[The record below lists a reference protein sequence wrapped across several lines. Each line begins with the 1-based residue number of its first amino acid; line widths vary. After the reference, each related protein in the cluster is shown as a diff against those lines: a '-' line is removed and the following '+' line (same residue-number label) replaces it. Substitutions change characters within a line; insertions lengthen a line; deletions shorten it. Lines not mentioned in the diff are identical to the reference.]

1 MSLPMNGLSD
11 EELGITPP
19 KPLNELTD
27 ADLGIQGTPS
37 VTNPGVPIN
46 LTDPNKTQLGNLLAG
61 MTPSASPVQK
71 PLSDAELGLSPQG
84 QLPGYG
90 GARKQSAQSLDPSAP
105 TVGLGEATW
114 NGLKSSWYGGNKD
127 EVYAELTKAMAV
139 KEDALRR
146 LEELNSQPD
155 AITSRI
161 NRGMR
166 DLGDVPQTPF
176 DAMMQNPAVER
187 KALQKVVADM
197 DAMIPGL
204 QTEYQRLHQIV
215 DVESS
220 GRTLGYKNFQKAMQ
234 SNDLGAAASAFWG
247 DGNFLDH
254 LGNMASLGIQG
265 AAESAWPS
273 AKAAIVDIGST
284 FLPGGKLVQGVSR
297 VGGTFAQTGKDASEG
312 EVAQQIQQW
321 LTSKGVNAE
330 DPKAIQEFVAKNPKE
345 FLAAYEQAKSTGLRV
360 GGAEGGITA
369 FAGLVPGA
377 GTTATIVNKNPV
389 AGFFKEGAKKM
400 AKEFFS
406 EAAEESAVA
415 GATGLARDGT
425 VSGNQIIGSGLMGGA
440 SGSASAGSMHLLGGA
455 KDAAVSPFRK
465 DQTQQAT
472 PQAPPAGQPQATP
485 APAPQATPAPQ
496 AAPTAPTAQGQT
508 TQAPQENQGQQE
520 SQTESKAPAVQ
531 AAETEVTTATTQAQ
545 TAQQAFQDAV
555 AQFGPESQEAAT
567 ASIENDAAAK
577 NLEIA
582 QQNLGRANEVES
594 QRRAKEAAKNPAPA
608 AQEAPAAPQTGQ
620 PTQTYPQTQTQ
631 PQDQAQ
637 PAGTPVATNNVEP
650 GPESPSADATLEQR
664 QEWVRKYDAWKEKY
678 GKTHWLSG
686 KPKPAAW
693 IEGTPE
699 FAAREAKEQA
709 ENQARA
715 TQPQANAQPSTQA
728 TAPAQTETQ
737 PQATQ
742 PQAAPQTAP
751 NELADIDDRIKR
763 MEASIA
769 GTKSPAKLKEKQAQL
784 DALKKKREQIAGQ
797 QATQAQPAP
806 EQSVMPTDAGQQ
818 NQQTPQPEQ
827 KKGTLEQ
834 LELDI
839 DDQIRGFRGGL
850 NDVTSATALTALYA
864 AKGAVK
870 LAKGVRDKAVW
881 TAEMIKEFGE
891 EIKPHIEKIWSRAQ
905 QLTDAGKIR
914 SSVAD
919 LLKPRVKVGD
929 ATKQEIGHQFST
941 RNAAAPEGVLD
952 HSNPE
957 HQAVMASTIAD
968 EVEDQMK
975 RTKADVEWY
984 EKSILRSIQIANKI
998 LGGALDKKENEFIYK
1013 LMLALNSN
1021 GQAVMP
1027 NTERAVQQTEL
1038 WLKTGKFDTESTW
1051 GGDAAPA
1058 INGSLRIAQE
1068 LISKIGV
1075 QKFSEFLRKKQTVA
1089 EVNAFMK
1096 ANGYPD
1102 FKTGGMNM
1110 GDQAVGSHIFGPKIG
1125 SFFANVDGNTDPVTM
1140 DTWFT
1145 RAMNRIA
1152 GNLTLPSVSSY
1163 PAQIQRILDEAKNA
1177 GVRIPKEVRDDA
1189 KNVLKLLRQMEK
1201 MTPEDRAKINP
1212 YDIIKKDSPLYNFAN
1227 AIFKAYE
1234 KSGWKKEGDKNN
1246 RTAKDKLNLASKA
1259 LIENAQ
1265 NFDEAPGSG
1274 GQRANFLNIIK
1285 QASEILKARGLEMN
1299 NAAIQAVW
1307 WGREKMLWDH
1317 LGQRRALGQNE
1328 AFDLAAEAIYKE
1340 KFGKPSGVMDGDN
1353 QVAQFA
1359 DTNSQPQGQA
1369 NSPQAEIDEVKAILK
1384 QMAGKPMKT
1393 SEAVA
1398 FIKNKLKGKALSQLA
1413 QENLALLEQIAKS
1426 SKADFP
1432 FKWVEDR
1439 LRVTHPV
1446 TGQTGTVGGFFHPRS
1461 GVIEISIPLL
1471 DIVRASN
1478 DPWGRMAYIM
1488 AHEIVHSHTME
1499 ALQTDWMFKSRVKQL
1514 LKSVRTQMEAMHGPD
1529 YMKKVGMDI
1538 AYGLSNEAEF
1548 LAEGMT
1554 NREFQKLLASIQ
1566 TLGGKSYGDEV
1577 RGLMQIKA
1585 SNQNYS
1591 ESTRKGYQKKISAFD
1606 SLKSAVVA
1614 ALSKMGI
1621 QVNKNTILE
1630 EIASLYTD
1638 AAIKQT
1644 KNDPDKN
1651 SRPYYRD
1658 RFGFDKRSDTTYFDI
1673 TGHQRPN
1680 IAPKIEEDE
1689 QPRNS
1694 TKNSP
1699 KKPAKGP
1706 KDREHLRGFADDA
1719 LRDLFNE
1726 REANGEKVTAA
1737 DVLDTIAN
1745 ADSEFSP
1752 LAKALLER
1760 GDSTSLDREVT
1771 RNDDASGGHWQVNAE
1786 GNQFGPKADE
1796 RIFVGTEQDVE
1807 RTAIEEIVH
1816 ALTATKV
1823 PDDMQ
1828 DMFARIRAQEDS
1840 DTYVEEDVQE
1850 IVAKQYVKY
1859 GRNENWRRICEA
1871 WLALREEA
1879 GPEKASAGYRT
1890 RDLFE
1895 FLPGLVLNPQDVGE
1909 VLSKLKSKLD
1919 SGWFNSFIEA
1929 VRQIFGFSKK
1939 QMDSLFGTAMRGL
1952 EGITEQGRTMRDDN
1966 RDQYAYDVF
1975 NQDMPTAPEAEEKT
1989 SYVAGYG
1996 ATDDQDREARIREY
2010 EDAIE
2015 NGTPIWE
2022 TRAIKSFLED
2032 NGLTVADV
2040 QQLTL
2045 EEFVNAQDPTKP
2057 KTTWHEEKP
2066 DKKRKAIVDL
2076 YNKMFKTGKPVA
2088 FIATHGTSNEEHLR
2102 TRAFSDAT
2110 LGDAT
2115 SAPSAGEGHFLSGT
2129 QFTSGTYGSGGD
2141 PSPIRL
2147 GARGQP
2153 TAEQY
2158 NQDLKNRANE
2168 VRSKLRDLAAFWHGL
2183 FPGKEKDRYPGYAVK
2198 FGEQSYSL
2206 DELIDSTKDIR
2217 DKNGQTVMGGVFDT
2231 SSVMGNRYSS
2241 ISSSADPNKTEA
2253 QKKKDAEMAR
2263 NIAAKVLADFPDD
2276 NVIYDGSPFHH
2287 IPVGLRQFYQDIAD
2301 GVPYSEAREKL
2312 VKTIRDNLQE
2322 RLQGELKGPTPY
2334 NQASGII
2341 YMTEFVRTMMGLKNV
2356 PSWSLSF
2363 EIKNW
2368 TKPGEFNLPRDRASD
2383 GASQPLKF
2391 HDDATSIEMF
2401 IQANGMLANVR
2412 FNNTLTTVH
2421 SLEAQTGVKDGDVV
2435 SQRGFDG
2442 RDGGMQSRSLV
2453 VLKNPYIHDFK
2464 FATYREESFFKLM
2477 EKAKAAGH
2485 DGVVFLN
2492 VQDPGGGM
2500 INQVESPMDNIYA
2513 VFPKAKNQVAY
2524 LDDTAQP
2531 KPAIR
2536 NSKQG
2541 GVFFSPTT
2549 PVTNRNEGQGW
2560 SRNEPELGD
2569 KIMRFLRETGGRQR
2583 TARELLEFIANAGG
2597 KKAKL
2602 AQILALIGDKEGLD
2616 TPVHT
2621 NSFTGGQYTVD
2632 DRKTGENTGRRD
2644 EIWVGSGDNK
2654 LVEMAALEE
2663 IIHALTTRKLLE
2675 ETGDLTVSD
2684 KNDYTDTPITRG
2696 NGIFDTPF
2704 KNALKKVFTRFEQ
2717 TGVVDFSGFD
2727 RGYGGTFSP
2736 QGWNRS
2742 KDFIVLAFAHYQ
2754 VAKKLKETNPE
2765 LYKTKYDRYAGMVM
2779 EKDLTPDEFVR
2790 LYRAKDFSE
2799 FVAGVLLDKQVQEA
2813 MKGMK
2818 NPFKE
2823 GRITDF
2829 FRYIIDAVART
2840 LGISTKGDSLY
2851 QAAIQAT
2858 INIASRDRAVSSKGG
2873 AYANGV
2879 LDTSFST
2886 ERLNARVKSGDLKTK
2901 DDGSFDLPSTID
2913 TPGKRRDI
2921 LGKLTKFKG
2930 DEAPGNP
2937 KVVGSYSYRGDM
2949 TMLVREGAYTTE
2961 FNDFVNDGES
2971 SNRKG
2976 SPLLHV
2982 ALFDKDG
2989 NQVGYA
2995 EGQRDFGLYGLNVDE
3010 KHREK
3015 GIATDLLRAWA
3026 RENGETDYV
3035 HYMDESPGVDDE
3047 KGIDGATSKALRKAL
3062 VGSEVNSPSNGWTS
3076 DNNFSIT
3083 KKTLEALDQWAKE
3096 TLSPK
3101 RMNSLNPELIA
3112 ALIYQTAREMGKGI
3126 ANFASWLK
3134 THTANLGKFL
3144 KQSDFEKIWGRAVQ
3158 LARRPYDWATLRYF
3172 TNIADKAWQIVDR
3185 AEQDEGNGVG
3195 PNSSALRT
3203 LANSVFPRP
3212 GINADATSQSVPS
3225 LIKETRTKLSNYY
3238 SGILKRFADEFS
3250 QKTPQQMRDWEINF
3264 IKAVRG
3270 KVPMPGGALG
3280 QAVREYR
3287 ALMKAMRLE
3296 MKSVGIDIG
3305 DQGETYFP
3313 RVMNKE
3319 AIAADEQGFIQAA
3332 VEAFKAYDIRQGN
3345 QPKTDPE
3352 YEKAAQY
3359 WLERELTGADEEEVA
3374 NIFHGS
3380 QDSNSA
3386 DFLKTRKFDENEA
3399 AFLDRFYSNDL
3410 DRITHSY
3417 IARAS
3422 KLIEIA
3428 RRFGADGQVFKKLM
3442 GQLQKD
3448 QIPKETRD
3456 EIARY
3461 VRQAVGAGVE
3471 RHGNGTQIFLDFSN
3485 VLTALVFMGKSG
3497 LNNLVEGVSFGGR
3510 TLNPLDALRGPV
3522 MTWAYLARQLGEV
3535 SPAKQQAIQRMKG
3548 KKVGLKKALNQV
3560 IAEQLGLIHSE
3571 MERSYISAHW
3581 DYMDQ
3586 DNGSE
3591 FARWLIN
3598 KVYKANLTNATEVA
3612 KRNASIGLARLALRD
3627 NAKFLQGTHKL
3638 QLLFKRFGFNV
3649 EAKESVKVMFRENGI
3664 PDAFHAQFATWV
3676 SSLDGLDDSQ
3686 YYAKIMSNDPMA
3698 GLYRQAL
3705 ARMSE
3710 GMAVQSSRA
3719 LKPEFQD
3726 HAIGKQLLQ
3735 LQNFNYAFGSV
3746 MNNRMWGIA
3755 KAAIT
3760 PGKDRTAFDRIRY
3773 GVAAAVTA
3781 ALSTA
3786 AFYGLKELYSYLF
3799 PSDGWDERKKKSD
3812 EEKALDALSYAGWLG
3827 PKFESVYKTIRRGQ
3841 APGGPF
3847 VSAIVEGAK
3856 TVGDYFSNDT
3866 ASADRRMAK
3875 LGWNM
3880 GVKPVMVGTAS
3891 AMGGPVGIA
3900 GTIAGTMSGPRDSFV
3915 DQLAG
3920 PKPDKSKGEN
3930 KGGGR

>member
-1 MSLPMNGLSD
+1 MSLPMNGFSD

-204 QTEYQRLHQIV
+204 QTEYQRLHQII

-273 AKAAIVDIGST
+273 AKAALVDIGST
-284 FLPGGKLVQGVSR
+284 FLPGGKVVQGVSR
-297 VGGTFAQTGKDASEG
+297 VGGTFAQTAKDASEG

-321 LTSKGVNAE
+321 LTSKGVDAE

-345 FLAAYEQAKSTGLRV
+345 FLAAYEQAKSTGRRV
-360 GGAEGGITA
+360 GGAEGGVTA
-369 FAGLVPGA
+369 VFGIAPGA
-377 GTTATIVNKNPV
+377 ETAATIVNKNPV

-400 AKEFFS
+400 AKEFFG
-406 EAAEESAVA
+406 EATEEAAVA

-508 TQAPQENQGQQE
+508 TQAPQENQDQQE

-582 QQNLGRANEVES
+582 QQNLGRANEVEA

-620 PTQTYPQTQTQ
+620 PTQTSPQTQTQ

-650 GPESPSADATLEQR
+650 GPETPSADATLEQR
-664 QEWVRKYDAWKEKY
+664 QEWVKKYEAWKEKY

-699 FAAREAKEQA
+699 FAAREAKDQA
-709 ENQARA
+709 ERQARA

-728 TAPAQTETQ
+728 TAPAQAETQ

-742 PQAAPQTAP
+742 PQAAPQSAPQPQAAP

-818 NQQTPQPEQ
+818 NPQPEQ

-870 LAKGVRDKAVW
+870 LAKGIRDKAVW
-881 TAEMIKEFGE
+881 TAEMIKEFGD

-905 QLTDAGKIR
+905 QLTDEGKIR

-1163 PAQIQRILDEAKNA
+1163 PAQVQRILDEAKNA

-1201 MTPEDRAKINP
+1201 MTPEDRAKVNP

-1285 QASEILKARGLEMN
+1285 QTSEILKARGLEMN

-1353 QVAQFA
+1353 EVAQFA

-1432 FKWVEDR
+1432 FKWVEDK

-1499 ALQTDWMFKSRVKQL
+1499 ALQTDWMFKSRVTQL

-1529 YMKKVGMDI
+1529 YMKKLDMDI

-1658 RFGFDKRSDTTYFDI
+1658 RFGFDKRSDTTYYDI

-1689 QPRNS
+1689 NASGSMRQ
-1694 TKNSP
+1694 
-1699 KKPAKGP
+1699 AP
-1706 KDREHLRGFADDA
+1706 KDREHLRGMADDA
-1719 LRDLFNE
+1719 IRDLIRNAE
-1726 REANGEKVTAA
+1726 MDGEKVTVR
-1737 DVLDTIAN
+1737 DILDTIAN
-1745 ADSEFSP
+1745 SDSEFSEV
-1752 LAKALLER
+1752 ASQLLR
-1760 GDSTSLDREVT
+1760 GDQVSLDLEIT
-1771 RNDDASGGHWQVNAE
+1771 SNEDASGGHWMLNAE
-1786 GNQFGPKADE
+1786 KGIFGPAADE
-1796 RIFVGTEQDVE
+1796 RVFIGTEQDVE
-1807 RTAIEEIVH
+1807 RVAIEEILH

-1823 PDDMQ
+1823 PHDMRE
-1828 DMFARIRAQEDS
+1828 MFAKIRAAEDA
-1840 DTYVEEDVQE
+1840 DTYVDEDVQE
-1850 IVAKQYVKY
+1850 MVAKQYV
-1859 GRNENWRRICEA
+1859 RNGVNEEWRKICEA
-1871 WLALREEA
+1871 WLALRDDA
-1879 GPEKASAGYRT
+1879 GPTKASAGYRT

-1895 FLPGLVLNPQDVGE
+1895 FIPGLILNKEVGD
-1909 VLSKLKSKLD
+1909 VLSKLKSKF
-1919 SGWFNSFIEA
+1919 GKTWVKSFIDA
-1929 VRQIFGFSKK
+1929 VRRIFGFSKK
-1939 QMDSLFGTAMRGL
+1939 QMDSMFGTAL
-1952 EGITEQGRTMRDDN
+1952 ESVGRLAVDSRTFTDEGRN
-1966 RDQYAYDVF
+1966 EYAKDVF
-1975 NQDMPTAPEAEEKT
+1975 GQEYDESVEEKEKDT
-1989 SYVAGYG
+1989 NYVAGFG
-1996 ATDDQDREARIREY
+1996 ATDEEDRKARIAEY
-2010 EDAIE
+2010 EEAVA
-2015 NGTPIWE
+2015 NGTSIFE
-2022 TRAIKSFLED
+2022 TRAVKSFLEA
-2032 NGLTVADV
+2032 NGMTEADV
-2040 QQLTL
+2040 MKLTL
-2045 EEFVNAQDPTKP
+2045 EEFVNANEQGKDK
-2057 KTTWHEEKP
+2057 KEWHEGKP
-2066 DKKRKAIVDL
+2066 SAKRAALIKL
-2076 YNKMFKTGKPVA
+2076 YNQKFKTGQAVA
-2088 FIATHGTSNEEHLR
+2088 FVATHGTSSSDHLKTRSFDNE
-2102 TRAFSDAT
+2102 T
-2110 LGDAT
+2110 LGEST
-2115 SAPSAGEGHFLSGT
+2115 GAPSAGEGHFLSGT
-2129 QFTSGTYGSGGD
+2129 QFTSGGYGSGRD
-2141 PSPIRL
+2141 IPPVRL
-2147 GARGQP
+2147 DSRGGM
-2153 TAEQY
+2153 TSEQY
-2158 NQDLKNRANE
+2158 KQKFDEAISERRKELKE
-2168 VRSKLRDLAAFWHGL
+2168 LVAFWHGL
-2183 FPGKEKDRYPGYAVK
+2183 FPGKSSDRFPLHASVSN
-2198 FGEQSYSL
+2198 ENSYST
-2206 DELIDSTKDIR
+2206 DELIDSDTLPR
-2217 DKNGQTVMGGVFDT
+2217 DKNGQTVIGGVFDT
-2231 SSVMGNRYSS
+2231 TKFTNGRYSS
-2241 ISSSADPNKTEA
+2241 MGTVVDIKKTNEQRRREMEMA
-2253 QKKKDAEMAR
+2253 QK
-2263 NIAAKVLADFPDD
+2263 IAAQVLASFP
-2276 NVIYDGSPFHH
+2276 NENEVGQSGSPFQM
-2287 IPVGLRQFYQDIAD
+2287 IPGVREFYRDIAD
-2301 GVPYSEAREKL
+2301 GQPYGQARDKWL
-2312 VKTIRDNLQE
+2312 QTIFKYMQDQLDSS
-2322 RLQGELKGPTPY
+2322 LKSSTPY
-2334 NQASGII
+2334 NQASGTVYLDDHTKEMLGIA
-2341 YMTEFVRTMMGLKNV
+2341 N
-2356 PSWSLSF
+2356 
-2363 EIKNW
+2363 IKYYQGRIEMKPW
-2368 TKPGEFNLPRDRASD
+2368 TKPGHFDD
-2383 GASQPLKF
+2383 GNGKSLKLNF
-2391 HDDATSIEMF
+2391 HPESHAIEAF

-2412 FNNTLTTVH
+2412 FNMGLMAIG
-2421 SLEAQTGVKDGDVV
+2421 SLAANKDVNPGEIAD
-2435 SQRGFDG
+2435 RRFDMPG
-2442 RDGGMQSRSLV
+2442 RETGGMQSRSIV
-2453 VLKNPYIHDFK
+2453 VLKNPFVKDFK
-2464 FATYREESFFKLM
+2464 FASYREESFFSLM

-2485 DGVVFLN
+2485 DGVIFLN
-2492 VQDPGGGM
+2492 VMDANGDVFG
-2500 INQVESPMDNIYA
+2500 IENAMDNIYA
-2513 VFPKAKNQVAY
+2513 VFPEKTKQIAY
-2524 LDDTAQP
+2524 LDDTAES
-2531 KPAIR
+2531 KPAFR
-2536 NSKQG
+2536 DKNQG

-2549 PVTNRNEGQGW
+2549 PVTNRTEGQGW

-2569 KIMRFLRETGGRQR
+2569 KIMRFLRETGGRTR

-2597 KKAKL
+2597 NKAKL

-2621 NSFTGGQYTVD
+2621 NSSTGGQYTVD

-2684 KNDYTDTPITRG
+2684 KNDYTDTPITRY

-2704 KNALKKVFTRFEQ
+2704 KNALRKVFTKFEQ
-2717 TGVVDFSGFD
+2717 TGLVDFSGFD

-2754 VAKKLKETNPE
+2754 VAKKLKEMNPD
-2765 LYKTKYDRYAGMVM
+2765 LYKTKYDRYSGMVM

-2799 FVAGVLLDKQVQEA
+2799 FVAGVLLDKQMQEA

-2858 INIASRDRAVSSKGG
+2858 INIASRDRAVSSQGG

-2879 LDTSFST
+2879 LDTTFST

-2901 DDGSFDLPSTID
+2901 EDGSFDLPSTID

-3144 KQSDFEKIWGRAVQ
+3144 NQSDFEKIWGRAVQ

-3203 LANSVFPRP
+3203 LANAVFPRP

-3313 RVMNKE
+3313 RVTNKE

-3345 QPKTDPE
+3345 QPKSDAD

-3399 AFLDRFYSNDL
+3399 AFLDKFYSNDL

-3461 VRQAVGAGVE
+3461 VRQAVGAGIE

-3591 FARWLIN
+3591 FAKWLIN

-3664 PDAFHAQFATWV
+3664 PDALHAQFATWV

-3755 KAAIT
+3755 KAVIT

-3847 VSAIVEGAK
+3847 VSAVVEGAK

-3880 GVKPVMVGTAS
+3880 GVKPVLVGSAS

-3920 PKPDKSKGEN
+3920 PKPDKNKGTN